1 MNNTNSKYTQCP
13 NNFIYMLDG
22 DCLKLFLILNQKES
36 YWRNKGMLDNGY
48 FSLTINE
55 ISDNLMLKN
64 KDDVRCV
71 IESLYRNNLIDV
83 ICCMVKGR
91 NTPNKFKINWS
102 KVEDYNKLSLHD
114 IIEFKHRI
122 VKLERG
128 TKTTYDKKIQDVVQD
143 VVQNVSTTIESIDSI
158 ESINNNTTILKDKN
172 NIKNEIDNIFDI
184 KTYFEKYSIPN
195 NMELFA
201 DNLKS
206 KAISFLGKYNF
217 NSELMVYGEEYI
229 SDKMKYLT
237 EFIDKFTI
245 LERERNI

>member
-143 VVQNVSTTIESIDSI
+143 VVQDVSTTIESIDSI

>member
-1 MNNTNSKYTQCP
+1 
-13 NNFIYMLDG
+13 
-22 DCLKLFLILNQKES
+22 
-36 YWRNKGMLDNGY
+36 MLDNDY

-102 KVEDYNKLSLHD
+102 KVEEYNKLSLHD

-128 TKTTYDKKIQDVVQD
+128 TKTTYDKKCNMDNEYEIQDVVQNVVQD
-143 VVQNVSTTIESIDSI
+143 VVQNVVQNVSTTIDSIDSI
-158 ESINNNTTILKDKN
+158 ESIDNNTIILKDKN

-184 KTYFEKYSIPN
+184 QTYFEKYSIPN
-195 NMELFA
+195 NMTLFA

-206 KAISFLGKYNF
+206 KAISFLDKYSF

-237 EFIDKFTI
+237 EFIDKFTM
-245 LERERNI
+245 LEHERNI

>member
-1 MNNTNSKYTQCP
+1 
-13 NNFIYMLDG
+13 
-22 DCLKLFLILNQKES
+22 
-36 YWRNKGMLDNGY
+36 
-48 FSLTINE
+48 
-55 ISDNLMLKN
+55 
-64 KDDVRCV
+64 
-71 IESLYRNNLIDV
+71 
-83 ICCMVKGR
+83 MV
-91 NTPNKFKINWS
+91 
-102 KVEDYNKLSLHD
+102 
-114 IIEFKHRI
+114 
-122 VKLERG
+122 
-128 TKTTYDKKIQDVVQD
+128 QDVVQD
-143 VVQNVSTTIESIDSI
+143 VVQNVVQNVSTTIESIDSIDSI